1 MPVPNI
7 RPELRR
13 SALDERAAAL
23 VVLFGDDGLQ
33 GDAGRGGF
41 GDGVGVGGAL
51 VVDVRGDGGGA
62 FGAGEE
68 G

>member
-1 MPVPNI
+1 MPIADV
-7 RPELRR
+7 RPELRAP
-13 SALDERAAAL
+13 ALDEGAAAL

-51 VVDVRGDGGGA
+51 VVDVRGHGGGA